1 MPASETDPKGRSA
14 LRRAQKY
21 LDCAYVGDRRPWWS
35 GQWTD
40 DTLLRE
46 RQCPENP
53 VACAEGCGYI
63 GGGKMPVTHNNGNL
77 PQALATMKV
86 LDLTHYVAGPF
97 CTKLL
102 ADYGAEVIKIE
113 RPGQG
118 DPGRRLGPFPED
130 KPRPDSSGLFSYL
143 NGNKLGITLDL
154 KHAAGVGICK
164 ELVRWADVVVESFR
178 PGVMAGYGLSYGQ
191 LSEAHPGV
199 IVTSLSNF
207 GQSGPYRDY
216 KASEIIEYAIG
227 GPMLFTGTSNRE
239 PLKLGGR
246 VGMIFAG
253 QEAAM
258 ATLMAFYREMGGDG
272 GGDHVDVSIMETQ
285 AGSIDRQTALLVN
298 YQYTGNRYSRPDA
311 SEAYLGGVYPALD
324 GYLDVQVIE
333 RFPQLLAAMGQPDTI
348 TESEAVELAI
358 FLDKWENADG
368 NPLESGELIK
378 ELGVMLEK
386 WVRARPMGP
395 AWAQFQRHGTLSASF
410 NDAAGVHADP
420 SFSLRGLWTKVEGAE
435 SGLRDCPGAFRYWSA
450 RPGRRGDRPRAW
462 ASTTVTFTAG
472 CSDTAAGSL
481 QG

>member
-1 MPASETDPKGRSA
+1 
-14 LRRAQKY
+14 
-21 LDCAYVGDRRPWWS
+21 
-35 GQWTD
+35 
-40 DTLLRE
+40 
-46 RQCPENP
+46 
-53 VACAEGCGYI
+53 
-63 GGGKMPVTHNNGNL
+63 MPVTHNNGGL
-77 PQALATMKV
+77 PQALGTMKV
-86 LDLTHYVAGPF
+86 LDLTQHVAGPF

-102 ADYGAEVIKIE
+102 ADYGAEVIKVE

-178 PGVMAGYGLSYGQ
+178 PGVMAGYSLSYSQ
-191 LSEAHPGV
+191 LSKTHPGV
-199 IVTSLSNF
+199 IVTSLSSF

-227 GPMLFTGTSNRE
+227 GPMLFTGTSDRE

-258 ATLMAFYREMGGDG
+258 ATLMAFYREIGGDG
-272 GGDHVDVSIMETQ
+272 DGEHLDVSIMETQ

-333 RFPQLLAAMGQPDTI
+333 RFPPAIGCHGPARHHHGVGSRRIGDFPGQVGERGRQSPGERRAYQGAGRDVGKVGPGPTHGPGLGPVP
-348 TESEAVELAI
+348 EARDA
-358 FLDKWENADG
+358 
-368 NPLESGELIK
+368 
-378 ELGVMLEK
+378 LGVIQ
-386 WVRARPMGP
+386 PCSG
-395 AWAQFQRHGTLSASF
+395 
-410 NDAAGVHADP
+410 
-420 SFSLRGLWTKVEGAE
+420 
-435 SGLRDCPGAFRYWSA
+435 GLR
-450 RPGRRGDRPRAW
+450 
-462 ASTTVTFTAG
+462 
-472 CSDTAAGSL
+472 
-481 QG
+481 

>member
-1 MPASETDPKGRSA
+1 
-14 LRRAQKY
+14 
-21 LDCAYVGDRRPWWS
+21 
-35 GQWTD
+35 
-40 DTLLRE
+40 
-46 RQCPENP
+46 
-53 VACAEGCGYI
+53 
-63 GGGKMPVTHNNGNL
+63 MPVTHNNGNL
-77 PQALATMKV
+77 PQALGTMKV

-102 ADYGAEVIKIE
+102 ADYGAEVIKVE

-130 KPRPDSSGLFSYL
+130 KPPPDSSGLFSYL
-143 NGNKLGITLDL
+143 NGNKLGVTLDL
-154 KHAAGVGICK
+154 KHAAGIGICK
-164 ELVRWADVVVESFR
+164 ELVRWADVVVESFK
-178 PGVMAGYGLSYGQ
+178 PGVMAGYGLSHSQ
-191 LSEAHPGV
+191 LSDTHPGV
-199 IVTSLSNF
+199 IVTSLSSF

-216 KASEIIEYAIG
+216 KASEIIQYAIG
-227 GPMLFTGTSNRE
+227 GPMLFTGTSDRE

-272 GGDHVDVSIMETQ
+272 DGEHVDLSIMETQ

-378 ELGVMLEK
+378 ELGVLLEK

-410 NDAAGVHADP
+410 NDSAGVHADP

-435 SGLRDCPGAFRYWSA
+435 SGLRRL
-450 RPGRRGDRPRAW
+450 PGRISILERTPWQARRPAPGLGEHNSDIYGGMLGYSRREL
-462 ASTTVTFTAG
+462 AG
-472 CSDTAAGSL
+472 LRQMGVI
-481 QG
+481 